1 MVGENF
7 EIYSYEMTDNA
18 PKAFSMI
25 GENFDIC
32 PSEMVEN
39 GPIIIHHS
47 WKKFLYLTFSHD

>member
-18 PKAFSMI
+18 PKSFSMI
-25 GENFDIC
+25 GENFEIC

-39 GPIIIHHS
+39 GLIIIHHG
-47 WKKFLYLTFSHD
+47 WKKFSALPF